1 MNEAMKKIVGSPN
14 VNNSQHRDPSNDVD
28 PTKGTGGTGGAGFTG
43 GTGGTGGTGF
53 IGSTGASGLGGD
65 VGKAINSIMDL
76 NESVEDFAKQ
86 VAYTGLYGATG
97 GAGGIGTLEDAAN
110 KNVSL
115 ADISQKFSE
124 QIDQLKDTE
133 VILKDFNEC
142 QGVFNLV
149 MSKTNA
155 VNAYFAF
162 MQGKRLLKLQ
172 SIRSGKNSRDWIKWI
187 TAKLPNLKKRTR
199 EKYMSLAAVPG
210 VENHFEYGVERLA
223 EFGVIYSP
231 KSDPDKTALGSDP
244 FSNYMKS
251 FNLEMGTSHDERKNY
266 VDAVIEVNKLNRI
279 KVEFPLDVMINFL
292 RVQDPLTAEE
302 RKHLKKLYDENQQ
315 KPVDL
320 LTQIIAKELNR
331 KNFIAGTDTPSSET
345 GASGDTQKASIDT
358 STDDSLTGLNI
369 DRMVSTLCKSLKPV
383 ASNTAK
389 LDGKFDRDA
398 LVQLKVYIEQLL
410 ELPQDAQTEAA

>member
-1 MNEAMKKIVGSPN
+1 MNEATKKIVGSPN
-14 VNNSQHRDPSNDVD
+14 VDNSQHRDPSNYVD

-115 ADISQKFSE
+115 ADISQEFSE

-172 SIRSGKNSRDWIKWI
+172 SIRSMQNSRDWIKWI

-223 EFGVIYSP
+223 EFGAIYSP
-231 KSDPDKTALGSDP
+231 KSETDKTALGSDP

-266 VDAVIEVNKLNRI
+266 VDAVIEVSKLNRI
-279 KVEFPLDVMINFL
+279 GVDFPLDVMTNFL
-292 RVQDPLTAEE
+292 RVQDPLTSEE
-302 RKHLKKLYDENQQ
+302 RKHLKKLGKEEAI
-315 KPVDL
+315 KL
-320 LTQIIAKELNR
+320 LTQIITKELNR

-345 GASGDTQKASIDT
+345 GASGDTQKASTDT

>member
-1 MNEAMKKIVGSPN
+1 MSNSA
-14 VNNSQHRDPSNDVD
+14 NNRGPLHGGPMYPEQKSTPTPPS
-28 PTKGTGGTGGAGFTG
+28 TAGFTG
-43 GTGGTGGTGF
+43 GTG
-53 IGSTGASGLGGD
+53 ASGFGGE
-65 VGKAINSIMDL
+65 VGKAINSIMDM
-76 NESVEDFAKQ
+76 NESVEDFARN
-86 VAYTGLYGATG
+86 VAYAGLYGATG
-97 GAGGIGTLEDAAN
+97 GMGGYDTLEETQ
-110 KNVSL
+110 KNVPLVEMS
-115 ADISQKFSE
+115 KMFSGR
-124 QIDQLKDTE
+124 IDKLKDTE
-133 VILKDFNEC
+133 EILKDFNEC

-172 SIRSGKNSRDWIKWI
+172 AIRINQNSRDWITWI

-231 KSDPDKTALGSDP
+231 KSDTDKNALGSDP
-244 FSNYMKS
+244 FSNYLRS

-266 VDAVIEVNKLNRI
+266 VDAVIEVSKLNRI
-279 KVEFPLDVMINFL
+279 EVDFPLDVMISFL
-292 RVQDPLTAEE
+292 RVQDPLTSEE
-302 RKHLKKLYDENQQ
+302 RKHLKKLYEEDPQ

-331 KNFIAGTDTPSSET
+331 KNFIAGTDTPSPET
-345 GASGDTQKASIDT
+345 GASGDTQKASTDT
-358 STDDSLTGLNI
+358 SPDDSLTGPNI

-389 LDGKFDRDA
+389 LEGKFDRDA

>member
-14 VNNSQHRDPSNDVD
+14 ADNSQHRDPSNNVD
-28 PTKGTGGTGGAGFTG
+28 PTKGTGGTGGAGF
-43 GTGGTGGTGF
+43 TGGTGGTGF

-65 VGKAINSIMDL
+65 VGKAINSIMDM
-76 NESVEDFAKQ
+76 NESVEDFAKH
-86 VAYTGLYGATG
+86 VAYAGLYGATG
-97 GAGGIGTLEDAAN
+97 GAGGIGTLEEIQE
-110 KNVSL
+110 NVSL
-115 ADISQKFSE
+115 ADISKKFSK
-124 QIDQLKDTE
+124 QIGKLEDTE
-133 VILKDFNEC
+133 EILKDFNEC

-172 SIRSGKNSRDWIKWI
+172 SIRINQNSRDWIKWI

-231 KSDPDKTALGSDP
+231 KSETEKTALGSDP

-292 RVQDPLTAEE
+292 RVQDTLTAEE

>member
-1 MNEAMKKIVGSPN
+1 VNEDKEKIVGSPN
-14 VNNSQHRDPSNDVD
+14 VDNSQHRSPSNHVD

-65 VGKAINSIMDL
+65 VGKAINSIMDM
-76 NESVEDFAKQ
+76 NESVEDFAKH
-86 VAYTGLYGATG
+86 VAYAGLYGATG
-97 GAGGIGTLEDAAN
+97 GAGGIGTLEEIQE
-110 KNVSL
+110 NVSL
-115 ADISQKFSE
+115 ADISKKFSK
-124 QIDQLKDTE
+124 QIGKLEDTE
-133 VILKDFNEC
+133 EILKDFNEC

-172 SIRSGKNSRDWIKWI
+172 SIRINQNSRDWIKWI

-231 KSDPDKTALGSDP
+231 KSETEKTALGSAP

-292 RVQDPLTAEE
+292 RVQDTLTAEE